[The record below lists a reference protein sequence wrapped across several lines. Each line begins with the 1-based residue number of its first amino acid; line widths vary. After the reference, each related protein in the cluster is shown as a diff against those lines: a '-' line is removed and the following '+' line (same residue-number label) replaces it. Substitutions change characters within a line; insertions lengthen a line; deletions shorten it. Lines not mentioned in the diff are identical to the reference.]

1 MFGAV
6 RDHRKRL
13 AVALS
18 VALAVIA
25 VAVFAGAGAAADPV
39 GQLYAQILKKTP
51 GDADVVAVVDGVP
64 VSRMEFHVATETA
77 RSEKAGLSDQEA
89 RKAGLRAALKG
100 AAIKAEVKRRGIQV
114 SQEEAQRA
122 TDQVRQMY
130 QQSPAAQKAPIDA
143 DIRQSGLTPDEYWK
157 SKVENYGQG
166 VAVAKLIQ
174 QVQAELPAAATQQE
188 RFAHWE
194 RFSETL
200 VDRAKVEVKDP
211 SIQ

>member
-1 MFGAV
+1 MLGVV
-6 RDHRKRL
+6 RYSRKRL
-13 AVALS
+13 AAVLS

-25 VAVFAGAGAAADPV
+25 LAAFAGAGAAADPV

-51 GDADVVAVVDGVP
+51 GDAEIVAVVDGIP
-64 VSRMEFHVATETA
+64 VSRMEVRVATETA

-89 RKAGLRAALKG
+89 RKAGLRAAAKG

-130 QQSPAAQKAPIDA
+130 QQAPAAQKAPIDA
-143 DIRQSGLTPDEYWK
+143 DIRQSGLSPDEYWK
-157 SKVENYGQG
+157 SKVENYGRG

-174 QVQAELPAAATQQE
+174 QVQAELPPTATQQE

-194 RFSETL
+194 RFAESL
-200 VDRAKVEVKDP
+200 VDKAKVEIKDP
-211 SIQ
+211 SVQ